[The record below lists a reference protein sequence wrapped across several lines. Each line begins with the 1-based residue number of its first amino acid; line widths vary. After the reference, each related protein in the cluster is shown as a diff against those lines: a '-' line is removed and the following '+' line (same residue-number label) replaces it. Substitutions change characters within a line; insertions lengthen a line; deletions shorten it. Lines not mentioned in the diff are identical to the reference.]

1 MLDFPSSFPTMSA
14 DTAAA
19 HGFRVNSAGHLEIG
33 AVDAVDLAREFG
45 TPLHVLDEGRLRA
58 NCTAYRE
65 ALLREYGGNARPL
78 FASKACCII
87 ATCQIAGQEGFGID
101 VASGGEMHTA
111 LRAGVPA
118 ADLYFHGNN
127 KTPDE
132 IAAALK
138 QGVGRFVV
146 DNDYE
151 LDLLDTLT
159 ATLDTRADILVRL
172 TPGIEPYTHQAI
184 RTGGVDSK
192 FGFGMLDGAAHR
204 AVVRVSRMG
213 RMRLRGLHAH
223 IGSQVFDLEP
233 FRMAAAALVDFA
245 ARIRDDL
252 DVSVEELN
260 LGGGLGIRYLST
272 DEPPSIAEY
281 VRALAAVVNA
291 KLAEHRLAPPRLYV
305 EPGRSIVGDAG
316 VTLYTAGA
324 VKLIPGVRTYVSVDG
339 GMFENPRPALYGAR
353 YEAAVAARASD
364 APTDVVTVA
373 GRCCESGDV
382 LIWDAHLPP
391 VRGGDLLAVFATG
404 AYTYSMAGNYNRFP
418 RPAVVLAGGGRARCV
433 VERETYDD
441 LVRKDVAL

>member
-1 MLDFPSSFPTMSA
+1 MSA
-14 DTAAA
+14 DTVAA
-19 HGFRVNSAGHLEIG
+19 HGFRVNPAGHLEIG
-33 AVDAVDLAREFG
+33 GVDAVDLAREFG

-58 NCTAYRE
+58 NCSAFRE
-65 ALLREYGGNARPL
+65 ALVREYGDNARPL
-78 FASKACCII
+78 FASKAACIV
-87 ATCQIAGQEGFGID
+87 ATCQIASQEGLGID

-132 IAAALK
+132 IASALK
-138 QGVGRFVV
+138 LGIGRFIV

-151 LDLLDTLT
+151 LDLLETLT
-159 ATLDTRADILVRL
+159 ATLDTSADVLLRL
-172 TPGIEPYTHQAI
+172 TPGIEPLTHQAI

-204 AVVRVSRMG
+204 AVVRTSRMG
-213 RMRLRGLHAH
+213 RVRLRGLHAH

-260 LGGGLGIRYLST
+260 LGGGLGIRYLRT
-272 DEPPSIAEY
+272 DEPPAIAAY
-281 VRALAAVVNA
+281 VRAVTAVVKA

-316 VTLYTAGA
+316 VTLYTVGA
-324 VKLIPGVRTYVSVDG
+324 VKQIPGVRTYVSVDG

-353 YEAAVAARASD
+353 YEAVAAARAS
-364 APTDVVTVA
+364 ATPTDVVTVA

-382 LIWDAHLPP
+382 LIWDAHLPT

-418 RPAVVLAGGGRARCV
+418 RPAVVLVGGGRARCV